1 MIRTIETITVLGGG
15 AWGTALAQTCHRAGR
30 TVTLWARDPEV
41 ARLVTETRENRD
53 YLPNIPL
60 DPGLQAT
67 SDMIRALNG
76 AQAVLVVC
84 PAQAVRSVLTAAR
97 DHWPAEAAAVLCA
110 KGIEQGTMALMGEV
124 TAAVLPGAP
133 IAVLSGPTFAKEVAE
148 GRPTAVTLA
157 SADPELAEA
166 LVTALGTRS
175 FRPYASTD
183 VIGAEVG
190 GAVKNVLAIA
200 CGVVEGLGL
209 GDNARAALLTRGLAE
224 IIRLGRALGAR
235 SETLSGL
242 SGLGDLILTAT
253 SMQSRNYSLGQS
265 LGTGRRLESILAER
279 KSVAEGVFSASA
291 VVALAKDKGVDM
303 PICQAVHALVTDAM
317 TVTEAVD
324 SLLSRPLRPESDAF
338 E

>member
-41 ARLVTETRENRD
+41 VRLITETQENPD

-67 SDMIRALNG
+67 SDMALALNG

-97 DHWPAEAAAVLCA
+97 DHWPADAPAVLCA
-110 KGIEQGTMALMGEV
+110 KGVEQGTMALMGEV
-124 TAAVLPGAP
+124 AADVLPGVP

-148 GRPTAVTLA
+148 GRPAAVTLA
-157 SADPELAEA
+157 SADSDLAEA

-235 SETLSGL
+235 SDTLSGL

-253 SMQSRNYSLGQS
+253 SMQSRNYSLGRS

-291 VVALAKDKGVDM
+291 VVARAKDKGVEM
-303 PICQAVHALVTDAM
+303 PICLAVHGLVTDRM

-324 SLLSRPLRPESDAF
+324 SLLSRPLRPESDEF
-338 E
+338 

>member
-1 MIRTIETITVLGGG
+1 MSGTIETITVLGGG
-15 AWGTALAQTCHRAGR
+15 AWGTALAQTAHRAGR
-30 TVTLWARDPEV
+30 AVTLWARAPEV
-41 ARLVTETRENRD
+41 IRKITETRENPD

-60 DPGLQAT
+60 DPRIRAT
-67 SDMIRALNG
+67 SDMAQALSG

-84 PAQAVRSVLTAAR
+84 PAQAVRSVLTTAS
-97 DHWPAEAAAVLCA
+97 DHWPAMAPAVLCA
-110 KGIEQGTMALMGEV
+110 KGVEQGTMALMGEV
-124 TAAVLPGAP
+124 CATVLPSAP

-157 SADPELAEA
+157 CTDPLLAEA
-166 LVTALGTRS
+166 LVAALGTRS

-224 IIRLGRALGAR
+224 IIRLGRSLGAR
-235 SETLSGL
+235 PETLSGL
-242 SGLGDLILTAT
+242 SGMGDLILTAT
-253 SMQSRNYSLGQS
+253 SMQSRNYSLGQA
-265 LGTGRRLESILAER
+265 LGTGRRLDAILAER

-291 VVALAKDKGVDM
+291 VVALAREMAVDM
-303 PICQAVHALVTDAM
+303 PICQAVNALVTGAM
-317 TVTEAVD
+317 TVTDAVD
-324 SLLSRPLRPESDAF
+324 SLLSRPLRPESDDV
-338 E
+338 